1 MHQDLFDYPQV
12 LRNILV
18 DDKDGALANPRVQ
31 RAIEEAN
38 RVLGNE
44 GRTVVR
50 ASGTEPLIRVMVE
63 HLKDDL
69 CQQMADHI
77 VQAFREEGY
86 TE

>member
-1 MHQDLFDYPQV
+1 M
-12 LRNILV
+12 
-18 DDKDGALANPRVQ
+18 
-31 RAIEEAN
+31 
-38 RVLGNE
+38 
-44 GRTVVR
+44 VR